1 MLGCFL
7 NLNKMKTKIISNH
20 MSQWSF
26 WCWNF
31 WIFWC
36 WNLVPFLPDRG
47 FQLLKSLWLSLT
59 YFLFNDAPNVLYRW
73 KIWTVGR
80 PIQHL
85 DSSTMNECC
94 CYSCSMWFCTE
105 IHKALPEIEVIW
117 RGAYVA
123 LNLYIPFSIPNA
135 FQNMQAAYTVC
146 TYAISMTESLVM
158 QYCLRARRPRASNK
172 GLQPCPLRT
181 EISPVSLNRL
191 MMLCNI
197 DDEFVS
203 SRLVS
208 WDKCLVT
215 PLVYIIIY
223 IL

>member
-1 MLGCFL
+1 MSLTTPFSHDL
-7 NLNKMKTKIISNH
+7 FTIRHSVWYLIAH

-31 WIFWC
+31 WSFWC

-47 FQLLKSLWLSLT
+47 FQLMKSLWLSLT
-59 YFLFNDAPNVLYRW
+59 YILFNDAPNVLYRW

-105 IHKALPEIEVIW
+105 IHKALPEIDVIW

-135 FQNMQAAYTVC
+135 LQNMQAAY
-146 TYAISMTESLVM
+146 AISMTELLVM

-181 EISPVSLNRL
+181 EISQVSLNRL

-197 DDEFVS
+197 DDEIVS
-203 SRLVS
+203 SRL
-208 WDKCLVT
+208 LG
-215 PLVYIIIY
+215 
-223 IL
+223 